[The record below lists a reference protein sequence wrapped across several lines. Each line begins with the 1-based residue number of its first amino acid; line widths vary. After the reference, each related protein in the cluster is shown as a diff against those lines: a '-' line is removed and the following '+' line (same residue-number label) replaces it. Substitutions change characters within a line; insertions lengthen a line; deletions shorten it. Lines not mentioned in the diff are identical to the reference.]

1 MSFSSNSTS
10 FNLGY
15 VSSAVAYILG
25 LVEMCEVEGV
35 ELYWTWI
42 GKIMALVC

>member
-1 MSFSSNSTS
+1 MSFSSNLTLY
-10 FNLGY
+10 LGY

-25 LVEMCEVEGV
+25 LAEMCEVEGV
-35 ELYWTWI
+35 ELYWTKI